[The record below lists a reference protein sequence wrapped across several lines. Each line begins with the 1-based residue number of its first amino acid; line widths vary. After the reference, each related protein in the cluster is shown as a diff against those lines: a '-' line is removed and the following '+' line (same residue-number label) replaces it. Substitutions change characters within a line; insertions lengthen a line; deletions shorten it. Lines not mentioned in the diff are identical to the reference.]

1 MLYWKKKSISIP
13 FAIVSCDTPA
23 TLAISFAVLYSGR
36 FDFSDFWKVFFLS
49 SSFSFALSAITG
61 FNLKASLALSCAGR
75 LLYFFIKKFGKIL
88 RSCQLSGAGSWIIFL
103 KKLHWKNKNAYSL
116 DSVTQY
122 LFGTQEYLYTKSEML
137 TTYRTGS
144 VTQYQNCTSRI
155 TLYISGAH
163 REDKTHSNLSRFAL
177 RFLSPRAGEPLT
189 LFYNSSLK
197 KINFLDFT
205 WSSCSFLDS

>member
-1 MLYWKKKSISIP
+1 MSVWILSRNIYFDMVCQSRMRP
-13 FAIVSCDTPA
+13 FV
-23 TLAISFAVLYSGR
+23 
-36 FDFSDFWKVFFLS
+36 K
-49 SSFSFALSAITG
+49 TG
-61 FNLKASLALSCAGR
+61 TVTQYLFCRRRNRA
-75 LLYFFIKKFGKIL
+75 
-88 RSCQLSGAGSWIIFL
+88 
-103 KKLHWKNKNAYSL
+103 AYSS

-155 TLYISGAH
+155 TLYTSGAH
-163 REDKTHSNLSRFAL
+163 RASDLTRFAL

-197 KINFLDFT
+197 NINFLGVHSEFVQLPRQ
-205 WSSCSFLDS
+205 FIDS

>member
-1 MLYWKKKSISIP
+1 LSVWILSRNIYFDMICQSRMRP
-13 FAIVSCDTPA
+13 FV
-23 TLAISFAVLYSGR
+23 
-36 FDFSDFWKVFFLS
+36 K
-49 SSFSFALSAITG
+49 TG
-61 FNLKASLALSCAGR
+61 TVTQYLFCQRRN
-75 LLYFFIKKFGKIL
+75 
-88 RSCQLSGAGSWIIFL
+88 RS
-103 KKLHWKNKNAYSL
+103 AYSL